1 MTLPLQ
7 LLLNG
12 IALGSLLAV
21 VAFGLALVFGVMGVV
36 NFLHAEFLTL
46 GGYVTYFLV
55 TGTGA
60 PALLG
65 VALAVAVGLVL
76 GYGAQRT
83 VVGRVSARPPLDGLL
98 LTYGLS
104 VVGLGLITYFFS
116 GDYRSY
122 PAQFKG
128 GIGVGGIYVAN
139 RDLAVLGLCLLLLS
153 GTGALLR
160 WTRTGAAM
168 RAVAQHRDA
177 AAACGINLARI
188 DALAFALG
196 GGLGAAAGAVLST
209 GFVTT
214 PELGHQWLLIGFV
227 VVVLGGLGSLTG
239 VVLGGLAVGVLQVVL
254 GYVLDDSWAQLQIYL
269 LLFALL
275 LVRPGGLAARRAEAT

>member
-1 MTLPLQ
+1 MTTPLQ
-7 LLLNG
+7 LLVNG

-36 NFLHAEFLTL
+36 NFLHAELLTL

-55 TGTGA
+55 IETGA
-60 PALLG
+60 SALLG
-65 VALAVAVGLVL
+65 VALAVLVGLFI
-76 GYGAQRT
+76 GYGTQRA
-83 VVGRVSARPPLDGLL
+83 VIGRIANRPPLDGLL

-104 VVGLGLITYFFS
+104 VFGLGLITYFFT

-122 PAQFKG
+122 PAQFG
-128 GIGVGGIYVAN
+128 GGLRLGEVYLAN
-139 RDLAVLGLCLLLLS
+139 RDLAVIGVCLVLLFATS
-153 GTGALLR
+153 ALLR

-188 DALAFALG
+188 DAFAYALG
-196 GGLGAAAGAVLST
+196 GGLGAAAGAILST
-209 GFVTT
+209 SFVTT

-227 VVVLGGLGSLTG
+227 VVVLGGLGSLVG
-239 VVLGGLAVGVLQVVL
+239 VVAGGLVIGLLQVVL
-254 GYVLDDSWAQLQIYL
+254 GYLFDDSWAQLQIYL
-269 LLFALL
+269 LLFVLL
-275 LVRPGGLAARRAEAT
+275 LVRPGGLARKAETT

>member
-1 MTLPLQ
+1 MTTPLQ
-7 LLLNG
+7 LLVNG

-36 NFLHAEFLTL
+36 NFLHAELLTI

-65 VALAVAVGLVL
+65 VALAVAVGLVV
-76 GYGAQRT
+76 GYGVQRA
-83 VVGRVSARPPLDGLL
+83 VVGRVADRPPLDGLL

-104 VVGLGLITYFFS
+104 VFGLGLITYFLT

-122 PAQFKG
+122 PAQFDG
-128 GIGVGGIYVAN
+128 GLRLGGVYVAA
-139 RDLAVLGLCLLLLS
+139 RDLVVLAVCVVLLLA
-153 GTGALLR
+153 TGALLR
-160 WTRTGAAM
+160 WTRMGAAM
-168 RAVAQHRDA
+168 RAVAQHREA

-188 DALAFALG
+188 DAVAYALG
-196 GGLGAAAGAVLST
+196 GGLGAAAGAILST
-209 GFVTT
+209 SFVTT

-227 VVVLGGLGSLTG
+227 VVVLGGLGSLVG
-239 VVLGGLAVGVLQVVL
+239 VVAGGLVIGVLQVVL
-254 GYVLDDSWAQLQIYL
+254 GYLFDDSWAQLQIYL

-275 LVRPGGLAARRAEAT
+275 LIRPGGLARKAEAT